1 MIRHESSALK
11 GGDVYQLGEK
21 KIERD
26 DAFYHYALSRIP
38 QTDRLIPHLRSPLA
52 YGAAEQW
59 HRAKAELTPLP
70 DGGRKKR
77 ITEAMRCARQID
89 RISSLVAVLA
99 AAERG
104 EEDARLAIVDDLLDD
119 LIYAETVTH
128 ARSRVLGEVRSALHD
143 LTDRTR
149 WLKGDLGSPNF
160 FRDFLQ
166 VAGQYADVVR
176 AARTVVFSRVR
187 RDIDF
192 SPPRFGDELFIF
204 GAGAN
209 GLVPWM
215 YASAVQAYL
224 DPGGGGD
231 TVYTDGGGDG
241 GDGGGD

>member
-1 MIRHESSALK
+1 MRRETSAIK
-11 GGDVYQLGEK
+11 GDDVYQLGEK

-26 DAFYHYALSRIP
+26 DAFYRYALSRIP
-38 QTDRLIPHLRSPLA
+38 ETDHLIPHLRSPLA

-77 ITEAMRCARQID
+77 ITEAMRSARQID
-89 RISSLVAVLA
+89 RISTLVAILA

-104 EEDARLAIVDDLLDD
+104 DEDARLAIVDDLLDD
-119 LIYAETVTH
+119 LVFAETSTH
-128 ARSRVLGEVRSALHD
+128 PRTLLLGEVRSALHD
-143 LTDRTR
+143 LTDRAR

-160 FRDFLQ
+160 FRDFLRI
-166 VAGQYADVVR
+166 AGQYADVVR
-176 AARTVVFSRVR
+176 AARTVVFSRVS

-215 YASAVQAYL
+215 YASAVQSYL

-231 TVYTDGGGDG
+231 TGFTDSGGDG